1 MLCGITNSQYE
12 ENPQGQFVWHN
23 HHLLP
28 WPSTSTAASSYLTR
42 GVDFSIKVKVGC
54 LRTDG
59 YNLYD
64 ESPTIACTVKQKKNR
79 RRRRWK
85 KTVKY
90 WINIIYLNTK
100 LLREILDSRNFSF
113 QILTKLVNI
122 MIIVIINFWIDKRF
136 PLL

>member
-64 ESPTIACTVKQKKNR
+64 ESPTIACKVKQKK
-79 RRRRWK
+79 K
-85 KTVKY
+85 KIEEEEDERKQLSTELTSSIWIRNCLGKY
-90 WINIIYLNTK
+90 
-100 LLREILDSRNFSF
+100 
-113 QILTKLVNI
+113 
-122 MIIVIINFWIDKRF
+122 
-136 PLL
+136 